1 MTRSSTL
8 RFRFLMTAQGSPIG
22 AVDLVIRRN
31 LLTQMILPIHIG
43 NTGHG
48 MLLDTQGTP
57 LICPVLPPT
66 AHLIPHTLL
75 NRLTLDHPLWL
86 VAEDDAHGGRDAI
99 VGAAPI
105 QFSHQLTPSSLG
117 GDRWYAFIRQAPDE
131 TYAPIYSL
139 LVTVGS
145 ARLRT
150 RARPLRFR
158 ISRRLPCR
166 ETAHGATA

>member
-1 MTRSSTL
+1 M
-8 RFRFLMTAQGSPIG
+8 
-22 AVDLVIRRN
+22 IRGN

-66 AHLIPHTLL
+66 AHLIPRTLL

-99 VGAAPI
+99 VGARR
-105 QFSHQLTPSSLG
+105 FSS
-117 GDRWYAFIRQAPDE
+117 I
-131 TYAPIYSL
+131 IN
-139 LVTVGS
+139 
-145 ARLRT
+145 
-150 RARPLRFR
+150 
-158 ISRRLPCR
+158 
-166 ETAHGATA
+166 